1 MSEAVRAWQKQ
12 RISGFQQHFPVY
24 KEETKTI
31 AITAANVAQYFTVTN
46 GSYYFAGSG
55 NVFTSNNGG
64 VNSSE
69 ATTTL
74 TAKVDISPYH
84 SAIRTPVN
92 RSTTNSH

>member
-1 MSEAVRAWQKQ
+1 MAKAAY
-12 RISGFQQHFPVY
+12 IGIPTAFPVY

-74 TAKVDISPYH
+74 TAKVDISSLSFRYY
-84 SAIRTPVN
+84 TPAN
-92 RSTTNSH
+92 RITINSH